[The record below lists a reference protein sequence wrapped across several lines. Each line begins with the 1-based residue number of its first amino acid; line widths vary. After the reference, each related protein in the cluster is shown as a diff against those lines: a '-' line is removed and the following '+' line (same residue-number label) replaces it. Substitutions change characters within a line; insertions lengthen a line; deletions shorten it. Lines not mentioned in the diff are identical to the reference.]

1 LSRTCLISV
10 QNEKHLQNFGKETMT
25 FGRTSKKKQPLDE
38 AALYEYAIGALGRR
52 MRTVAELK
60 RLMRSRVEEG
70 DTGEAKVDRVVG
82 RLKEQRYLN
91 DTNFATDYARL
102 RQENSSFGK
111 RRVRQD
117 LIQKGVHADVIAHT
131 LDAAY
136 ENVNE
141 EELARQHLSRK
152 RIRKPANEKEAARV
166 MRMLVR
172 AGFSTGVVFKI
183 LKQWDVDEEA
193 LSALEG
199 MDAED
204 NRE

>member
-1 LSRTCLISV
+1 MPFRSTP
-10 QNEKHLQNFGKETMT
+10 
-25 FGRTSKKKQPLDE
+25 KKKSPLDE
-38 AALYEYAIGALGRR
+38 AALYEYAIRALGRS

-60 RLMRSRVEEG
+60 RIMRSRVEESES
-70 DTGEAKVDRVVG
+70 GEAKIDRVVA

-102 RQENSSFGK
+102 RQENASFGK

-117 LIQKGVHADVIAHT
+117 LIQKGVHANVITKT

-141 EELARQHLSRK
+141 EELARQHLTRK
-152 RIRKPANEKEAARV
+152 RVRKPANEKEAARV

-172 AGFSTGVVFKI
+172 AGFSTEVIFKI
-183 LKQWDVDEEA
+183 LKKWNVDDEA
-193 LSALEG
+193 LSVLEA

>member
-1 LSRTCLISV
+1 M
-10 QNEKHLQNFGKETMT
+10 G
-25 FGRTSKKKQPLDE
+25 FGRAPKKKQPLDE

-60 RLMRSRVEEG
+60 RLMRSRVEESES
-70 DTGEAKVDRVVG
+70 GETKIDRVVS

-91 DTNFATDYARL
+91 DTNFATDYTRL
-102 RQENSSFGK
+102 RQENNSFGK
-111 RRVRQD
+111 RRVRED
-117 LIQKGVHADVIAHT
+117 LIQKGVHANVIART

-141 EELARQHLSRK
+141 EELARQHLTRK

-172 AGFSTGVVFKI
+172 AGFSTGVIFKI
-183 LKQWDVDEEA
+183 LKKWDVDDET
-193 LSALEG
+193 LSALEA

>member
-1 LSRTCLISV
+1 MPFPSSP
-10 QNEKHLQNFGKETMT
+10 
-25 FGRTSKKKQPLDE
+25 KKKEPLDE
-38 AALYEYAIGALGRR
+38 AALYEYAIGALARR

-70 DTGEAKVDRVVG
+70 DAGEAKIDRVVV

-91 DTNFATDYARL
+91 DTNYATDYARL

-117 LIQKGVHADVIAHT
+117 LIQKGVHANVIAKT

-141 EELARQHLSRK
+141 EELSRQYLLRK
-152 RIRKPANEKEAARV
+152 RVRKPANEKEAARV
-166 MRMLVR
+166 IRMMVR
-172 AGFSTGVVFKI
+172 AGFSTGVIFRI
-183 LKQWDVDEEA
+183 LKKWDVEEET
-193 LSALEG
+193 LSALESI
-199 MDAED
+199 DVED
-204 NRE
+204 DPRSD